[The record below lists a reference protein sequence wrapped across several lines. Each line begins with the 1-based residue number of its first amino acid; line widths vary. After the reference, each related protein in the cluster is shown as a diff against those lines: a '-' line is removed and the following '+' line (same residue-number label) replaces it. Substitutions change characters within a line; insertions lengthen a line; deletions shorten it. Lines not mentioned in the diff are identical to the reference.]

1 MNHTKN
7 VLLIGG
13 PGDGKRIALSA
24 SARIFNCCAE
34 GFPDNEDDHPMTLID
49 HSAADTMPP
58 DLAAIATYAI
68 QTVLGAFH
76 EVFHV
81 GVVELNTCIVCELVA
96 GYRKPRKHSTDANVA
111 KQLVTLL
118 GGSHDG
124 QHTPASEIHDRV
136 APGRWDGDRYQIVP
150 LICKDGTVIRVG
162 VLDMMVHDPIQMLIE
177 GYRMGAPA

>member
-1 MNHTKN
+1 MSHNKP

-13 PGDGKRIALSA
+13 PADGQRIIVPMAQRTHNVCGDGLP
-24 SARIFNCCAE
+24 N
-34 GFPDNEDDHPMTLID
+34 NEDDTAIRMLDRPHGTSPT
-49 HSAADTMPP
+49 DTYP
-58 DLAAIATYAI
+58 ITVYAI
-68 QTVLGAFH
+68 GTVLGAFH

>member
-1 MNHTKN
+1 MSHNKP

-13 PGDGKRIALSA
+13 PADGQRIILSA
-24 SARIFNCCAE
+24 SARIYNSCE
-34 GFPDNEDDHPMTLID
+34 RGLPYNEDDARPQGAVTPVEAEPSLDKVKI
-49 HSAADTMPP
+49 T
-58 DLAAIATYAI
+58 TYAI
-68 QTVLGAFH
+68 GTVQGAFH
-76 EVFHV
+76 AVFHV
-81 GVVELNTCIVCELVA
+81 GTVDHNTCILCELVA
-96 GYRKPRKHSTDANVA
+96 GYRKPRKHPTDANVA